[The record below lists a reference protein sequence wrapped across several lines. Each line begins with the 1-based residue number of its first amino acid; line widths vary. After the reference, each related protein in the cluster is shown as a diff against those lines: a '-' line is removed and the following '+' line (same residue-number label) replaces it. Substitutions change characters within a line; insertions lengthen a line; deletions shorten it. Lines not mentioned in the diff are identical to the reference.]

1 MKRYAMVVMVE
12 VEDGV
17 NGSKGT
23 AKNAYSY
30 VRKVLADNMGPQRDR
45 GIPLKVKG
53 IQVGKATQILL

>member
-1 MKRYAMVVMVE
+1 MVVMVE

-23 AKNAYSY
+23 AKNAYGY
-30 VRKVLADNMGPQRDR
+30 VRKVLAGNMGSQHSR
-45 GIPLKVKG
+45 GISLKVKG